1 MPPVSQSRSLARCTY
16 GDGMTGTSSDHS
28 VSQRAWLLFGAMCV
42 IWGIPYLLI
51 RVAVR
56 EVSPEFLVLARTG
69 LAALLLVPIAATRG
83 ELRPLL
89 RHRTALLIFT
99 AVEIAI
105 PWLFLASAEQHLSS
119 SLAGLLIAA
128 VPLVGAVVVWAT
140 GGRDGLDRI
149 GAVGL
154 LVGFAGVAAI
164 VGVDVGGASI
174 RPLLEMAVV
183 VVCYAVGPIILARYL
198 SDAPALGVIAASLA
212 MTAVVYVPIAAF
224 SFPTTMPAGRV
235 VASLVT
241 LALVCTALAFL
252 LFFALIG
259 EMGPV
264 RATVITYVNPA
275 VAAVLGVTILDERFT
290 VSMGVGFAL
299 VLVGSVLATRRGRK
313 AAPPVPQPAEA
324 GGAATALADR

>member
-1 MPPVSQSRSLARCTY
+1 
-16 GDGMTGTSSDHS
+16 MTGTSSDQS

-56 EVSPEFLVLARTG
+56 DVSPEFLVLARAG
-69 LAALLLVPIAATRG
+69 LAALLLLPIAAMRG

-89 RHRTALLIFT
+89 RHKTALLVFT

-105 PWLFLASAEQHLSS
+105 PWFFLSAAEQDLSS

-128 VPLVGAVVVWAT
+128 VPLVGAVIVWAM
-140 GGRDGLDRI
+140 GWDRLDRV
-149 GAVGL
+149 AVVGL

-164 VGVDVGGASI
+164 VGVDVGGAGL

-183 VVCYAVGPIILARYL
+183 VVGYALGPILLARYL
-198 SDAPALGVIAASLA
+198 DDAPALGVIAASLA
-212 MTAVVYVPIAAF
+212 LTAVVYVPIGAF
-224 SFPTTMPAGRV
+224 SFPSSMPAGRV
-235 VASLVT
+235 VASVVT

-259 EMGPV
+259 EIGPV

-299 VLVGSVLATRRGRK
+299 VLLGSVLATRRG
-313 AAPPVPQPAEA
+313 AAAGRAVRPAESGA
-324 GGAATALADR
+324 AATALADR